1 MVTAGTARLSP
12 RSVKINIDDVASAT
26 SASALRK
33 PCSHKACLYCQR
45 VRCVEKR
52 LSLGYH
58 VRMKSR
64 RLLPT
69 FTLSLVAALLAVFCT
84 TSCERSI
91 GYSVVL
97 WTLDEQGVADGTL
110 VKVLLKSNI
119 SKVYVIT
126 HPITQLKVEVPLWK
140 LSEPSSKAKALELAA
155 KHSSYKGKYALC
167 ALDGLPMRSE
177 KVNTSAQVYR
187 LRKGETV
194 RVLYESEG
202 VIPTNG
208 GVPLEGVWLRVLTEG
223 GVQGWCFSYNLRLF
237 DMASDGTRIGQATGE
252 EAAQGE
258 DEVLRK
264 ILEGKWYPDYYKTM
278 AAKKQVDLDY
288 VVTGWG
294 FDSGYTSGV
303 TKVSVA
309 GLDESFEYSPFS
321 KTQEASYKAEDA
333 PVEVFWRG
341 EGKIAVKV
349 QDKAGKVFTRSFVE
363 LEESPE
369 QIIAAEKERR
379 RSSYKA
385 IQSLGPD
392 FRSAAFGTL
401 SFYDGF
407 SFSWSGFSALTP
419 AVIPKGAGE
428 HGTVQ
433 LKYFLEGSLA
443 SSWQGVITF
452 VFEGS
457 TKEVSFLY
465 KREAM
470 GLRLALAN
478 VTVRTD
484 EASSRRVHTVSLPA
498 NSIVIFFQK

>member
-1 MVTAGTARLSP
+1 MRAGCA
-12 RSVKINIDDVASAT
+12 
-26 SASALRK
+26 
-33 PCSHKACLYCQR
+33 
-45 VRCVEKR
+45 VEKR

-58 VRMKSR
+58 STMKSR
-64 RLLPT
+64 RLL
-69 FTLSLVAALLAVFCT
+69 LYAVLVVVVLAAFCA
-84 TSCERSI
+84 TSCERAI

-97 WTLDEQGVADGTL
+97 WTLEDQGVADGTL

-119 SKVYVIT
+119 SKVYVIY
-126 HPITQLKVEVPLWK
+126 HPRTQQKLEIPLWK
-140 LSEPSSKAKALELAA
+140 LSEPSSKAKAIELLA
-155 KHSSYKGKYALC
+155 KYSSYQGKYALC
-167 ALDGLPMRSE
+167 ALDGLPVRSE
-177 KVNTSAQVYR
+177 KVNTSKQVYR
-187 LRKGETV
+187 LRKNETL

-223 GVQGWCFSYNLRLF
+223 GSQGWCFSYNLRLF
-237 DMASDGTRIGQATGE
+237 DMASDGTRVGQASDE
-252 EAAQGE
+252 EASQDE
-258 DEVLRK
+258 DEVLLK

-288 VVTGWG
+288 VVAGWG
-294 FDSGYTSGV
+294 FDSGYASGV
-303 TKVSVA
+303 TQVSVA
-309 GLDESFEYSPFS
+309 GIDESFEYSPFV
-321 KTQEASYKAEDA
+321 KTREASYKAQSA
-333 PVEVFWRG
+333 PVEVFPRG

-349 QDKAGKVFTRSFVE
+349 QDKTGKVFTRSFVE
-363 LEESPE
+363 LDESPE
-369 QIIAAEKERR
+369 QIIAAEKDRR
-379 RSSYKA
+379 RASYKA

-392 FRSAAFGTL
+392 FKSAAFGRL

-419 AVIPKGAGE
+419 AVIPKSAGE
-428 HGTVQ
+428 RGTVQ
-433 LKYFLEGSLA
+433 FKYFLEGSLA

-452 VFEGS
+452 TFVGS

-478 VTVRTD
+478 VTSRTD
-484 EASSRRVHTVSLPA
+484 EGSLLKVHTVSLPA